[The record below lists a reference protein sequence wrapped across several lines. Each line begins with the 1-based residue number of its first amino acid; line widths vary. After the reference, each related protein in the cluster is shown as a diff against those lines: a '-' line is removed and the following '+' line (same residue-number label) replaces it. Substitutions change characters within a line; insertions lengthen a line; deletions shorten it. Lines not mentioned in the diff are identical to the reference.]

1 MGEQSSIEWLV
12 NQLILE
18 NELTIKGENLKLI
31 EIAKQKEKDLLE
43 KLKDFD
49 TWKEWK
55 NNKQQ

>member
-1 MGEQSSIEWLV
+1 MKTAVEWLV
-12 NQLILE
+12 EQLINE
-18 NELTIKGENLKLI
+18 NELTLKGENFKLI

-55 NNKQQ
+55 NKQQ

>member
-12 NQLILE
+12 NQLIIE

-31 EIAKQKEKDLLE
+31 EIAKQQEKDLLE

-55 NNKQQ
+55 NSQQ

>member
-1 MGEQSSIEWLV
+1 MIEESPIEWLV

-31 EIAKQKEKDLLE
+31 EIAKQKENDLLE

-55 NNKQQ
+55 NKQQ

>member
-1 MGEQSSIEWLV
+1 MIEESPIEWLV

-18 NELTIKGENLKLI
+18 NELTLKGENFKLI

-55 NNKQQ
+55 NPQQ

>member
-55 NNKQQ
+55 NSQQ

>member
-1 MGEQSSIEWLV
+1 MNKTAVEWLV

-31 EIAKQKEKDLLE
+31 EIAKQKENDLLE

-55 NNKQQ
+55 NSQQ

>member
-1 MGEQSSIEWLV
+1 MIEESPIEWLV

-31 EIAKQKEKDLLE
+31 EIAKQKENDLLE

-55 NNKQQ
+55 NLQQ

>member
-18 NELTIKGENLKLI
+18 NELTLKGENFKLI

-55 NNKQQ
+55 NSQQ

>member
-1 MGEQSSIEWLV
+1 MIEESPIEWLV

-55 NNKQQ
+55 NKQ

>member
-1 MGEQSSIEWLV
+1 MVEESPIEWLV

-31 EIAKQKEKDLLE
+31 EIAKQKENSLLE

-49 TWKEWK
+49 IWKEWK
-55 NNKQQ
+55 NSQ